1 MCKQVHQL
9 IECMRLRSHVYHIT
23 YFTTMASDVDIFMHS
38 YDMHSSSRDRHE
50 TTNASRCLLAIAVQI
65 LTMPSHSV
73 IDLFHFDIAHS
84 WFYFLGQHSPFY
96 FLFLVNYQPSLKIPL
111 SKISFFEV
119 VWLSIHP

>member
-50 TTNASRCLLAIAVQI
+50 TTNAARCLLAIAVQV
-65 LTMPSHSV
+65 LTMPSHSARHTLRPL
-73 IDLFHFDIAHS
+73 IMAHNA
-84 WFYFLGQHSPFY
+84 
-96 FLFLVNYQPSLKIPL
+96 NYERTVMDHLI
-111 SKISFFEV
+111 
-119 VWLSIHP
+119 